1 MKFLNRIVLVLL
13 FISLSVS
20 LSAQEFLWSVGVD
33 MMFDDREYG
42 KSKYN
47 WPQTIFGGYINPL
60 VGIGWRG
67 NSIQAGVSAMRNFG
81 APTKDMDVNFVFFY
95 NYRDHRFNVS
105 AGIIPRRQV
114 IGGSEAFFCD
124 SIKFFDNTI
133 DGLLL
138 QFIPDEKNYIE
149 IFCDWDGHQTA
160 TTRERFIIYTSGR
173 YYPLSWLYGEYE
185 LMMHHHAG
193 TSVDGGVVDNIW
205 IYPSSRY

>member
-33 MMFDDREYG
+33 MMFDNREYG

-81 APTKDMDVNFVFFY
+81 APTKDMDVNFVFFIII
-95 NYRDHRFNVS
+95 
-105 AGIIPRRQV
+105 GIIVSMFRPVSYRVAKLSVGARRFSV
-114 IGGSEAFFCD
+114 I
-124 SIKFFDNTI
+124 
-133 DGLLL
+133 
-138 QFIPDEKNYIE
+138 P
-149 IFCDWDGHQTA
+149 
-160 TTRERFIIYTSGR
+160 
-173 YYPLSWLYGEYE
+173 
-185 LMMHHHAG
+185 
-193 TSVDGGVVDNIW
+193 
-205 IYPSSRY
+205 